1 MAKAGSAAAAEFVTM
16 LRRRWK
22 ASNSIVDKKAYD
34 GAKLAIPTWPNV
46 NENPKDSGKIE
57 IFNGI
62 VSSSLYK
69 AFGEPFLAKYGL
81 EDMAKQIRVRHS
93 IHDIPCVYFG
103 CYTDA
108 DLKQIQNNKSKFKI
122 IVYGGTDATR
132 PKRLRELKK
141 IEGLYHVAISDYV
154 ADDLSRLKIPYKK
167 VGITPID
174 HSKYNLTLEPLG
186 KAVYIYYGSKANS
199 HMYGED
205 LFKKVQKKLP
215 KIKFHVCGFG
225 DHSREGLVQIYKDS
239 FVGLRLVKHDG
250 LPNTVVE
257 LGLMGR
263 RVIHNGGL
271 PSSISYKPTVEDIC
285 RLIKKEQGRWKD
297 SGRLLETRNQTLE
310 YLNNS
315 RDWLEESF
323 WRDHV

>member
-1 MAKAGSAAAAEFVTM
+1 MRIKNSNIRRAQGRHNNPKDSFQWGKRVATKIMAKAGSAAAAEFVTM

-108 DLKQIQNNKSKFKI
+108 DLKQIQNIRF
-122 IVYGGTDATR
+122 
-132 PKRLRELKK
+132 LK
-141 IEGLYHVAISDYV
+141 
-154 ADDLSRLKIPYKK
+154 
-167 VGITPID
+167 
-174 HSKYNLTLEPLG
+174 NLTFETD
-186 KAVYIYYGSKANS
+186 IYV
-199 HMYGED
+199 H
-205 LFKKVQKKLP
+205 
-215 KIKFHVCGFG
+215 
-225 DHSREGLVQIYKDS
+225 
-239 FVGLRLVKHDG
+239 
-250 LPNTVVE
+250 
-257 LGLMGR
+257 
-263 RVIHNGGL
+263 
-271 PSSISYKPTVEDIC
+271 
-285 RLIKKEQGRWKD
+285 
-297 SGRLLETRNQTLE
+297 
-310 YLNNS
+310 
-315 RDWLEESF
+315 
-323 WRDHV
+323 